1 MTHSPLVDLFDED
14 ELPPSR
20 NKGAWGKRV
29 AVIATGLVAAA
40 LVAAGFLLG
49 TTGGAPTDYPGP
61 GTGEVEVTVARG
73 ASLSAIAQELVDA
86 GVVLS
91 AQAFLDAAA
100 VNERASSIGPGVYTL
115 LEEMSGAGALELMLD
130 PASREQS
137 RLVLPEGLRLSQ
149 SLDIAAKATDL
160 PVSDYEQ
167 VVQDP
172 EGIGLPAWANDRVEG
187 FLFPATYDLA
197 GDETARDV
205 MKRLVGRFDQAA
217 ASTDLVARAEAQ
229 GRSPYDVLIVAS
241 LVEAEVLPED
251 FAKAAAVVYNRLELG
266 MPLQFDSTVSYA
278 LGITELQLNAE
289 QLATESPYNTYQNT
303 GLPPTPINSPGEAA
317 IEAALEPAKAKW
329 LYFVTVDP
337 DTRETKFARNYDRF
351 LELKRQFQESVAE

>member
-1 MTHSPLVDLFDED
+1 MSHTPLVELFDD
-14 ELPPSR
+14 QELPPSR

-29 AVIATGLVAAA
+29 AILATGLVAVA
-40 LVAAGFLLG
+40 LVAGGFLLG
-49 TTGGAPTDYPGP
+49 TRSSAPTDFPGP

-73 ASLSAIAQELVDA
+73 ASLSAIAQELVDS
-86 GVVLS
+86 GVVLT

-100 VNERASSIGPGVYTL
+100 VNERAGSIGPGVYTL
-115 LEEMSGAGALELMLD
+115 RQEMSGQGAVELMLD
-130 PASREQS
+130 PASRQQS
-137 RLVLPEGLRLSQ
+137 RLVLPEGLRLTQ
-149 SLDIAAKATDL
+149 TLEIAAEATDL
-160 PVSDYEQ
+160 PVADFEQ
-167 VVQDP
+167 VAQDP
-172 EGIGLPAWANDRVEG
+172 EGIGLPSWANERVEG

-217 ASTDLVARAEAQ
+217 LTTDLVARAEAQ

-351 LELKRQFQESVAE
+351 LELKRQFQQSVAE